1 MKKCYY
7 ITASLLFLTL
17 LSCQDSS
24 DKQNSAAEPVKVKVM
39 QISSSTTN
47 ESRHYSGTVEES
59 NTTALSFS
67 VMGTIKKIYVDLGK
81 HVAKGQLIAE
91 IDPTSIQSSYAAA
104 QSTLKQ
110 AEDAYQRM
118 KQLHDKGSLA
128 DMKWIEVQSKLQQAR
143 SMEEV
148 ARKNLSDCKLYA
160 PYSGVISSKNI
171 EVGQN
176 VMPGMPVAQL
186 VAVKDLNV
194 KISVPENEIA
204 NIQKNQKA
212 QIQVSALGNR
222 PFEGSITEKGIVA
235 NALSRSYEVKIRIDK
250 PDKELMPGMVCEV
263 ILATAKGGSHYVL
276 PANIIQLGEGNQNF
290 VWVNNGGKAEKRIV
304 QCGDFTSDGIIIL
317 DGIKDGDMIITEG
330 QQKVCENTPV
340 TIK

>member
-1 MKKCYY
+1 MKKCHY
-7 ITASLLFLTL
+7 ITVSLLLFTL
-17 LSCQDSS
+17 LSCQDNNN
-24 DKQNSAAEPVKVKVM
+24 KQNFSADPVKVKVM
-39 QISSSTTN
+39 QVSSGTTN
-47 ESRHYSGTVEES
+47 ESRYYSGTVEES
-59 NTTALSFS
+59 NATALSFS

-81 HVAKGQLIAE
+81 PVTKGQLIAE

-118 KQLHDKGSLA
+118 KQLHDRGSLA

-143 SMEEV
+143 SMEEM

-176 VMPGMPVAQL
+176 VMPGMPVVQL

-194 KISVPENEIA
+194 KIAVPENEIA
-204 NIQKNQKA
+204 NIQKNQKT
-212 QIQVSALGNR
+212 QIQVSALDNR
-222 PFEGSITEKGIVA
+222 FFEGSVIEKGIVA
-235 NALSRSYEVKIRIDK
+235 NALSRSYEVKIRIDQ

-263 ILATAKGGSHYVL
+263 VLKTDKDSSHYIL

-290 VWVNNGGKAEKRIV
+290 VWVNNEGKAEKRII
-304 QCGDFTSDGIIIL
+304 QCGDFTADGIIVL
-317 DGIKDGDMIITEG
+317 KGIKDGDMIITEG

>member
-1 MKKCYY
+1 
-7 ITASLLFLTL
+7 
-17 LSCQDSS
+17 
-24 DKQNSAAEPVKVKVM
+24 
-39 QISSSTTN
+39 
-47 ESRHYSGTVEES
+47 
-59 NTTALSFS
+59 
-67 VMGTIKKIYVDLGK
+67 
-81 HVAKGQLIAE
+81 
-91 IDPTSIQSSYAAA
+91 
-104 QSTLKQ
+104 
-110 AEDAYQRM
+110 
-118 KQLHDKGSLA
+118 
-128 DMKWIEVQSKLQQAR
+128 MKWIEVQSKLQQAR

-176 VMPGMPVAQL
+176 VMPGMPVVQL

-194 KISVPENEIA
+194 KIAVPENEIA

-212 QIQVSALGNR
+212 QIQVSALDNR
-222 PFEGSITEKGIVA
+222 FFEGSVIEKGIVA
-235 NALSRSYEVKIRIDK
+235 NALSRSYEVKIRIDQ

-263 ILATAKGGSHYVL
+263 VLKTDKDSSHYIL

-290 VWVNNGGKAEKRIV
+290 VWVNNEGKAEKRII
-304 QCGDFTSDGIIIL
+304 QCGDFTADGIIVL
-317 DGIKDGDMIITEG
+317 KGIKDGDMIITEG